1 MRRGKLTEGVL
12 GSSKK
17 QTYNQARLED
27 VYRSMNMTA
36 TYQPKAML
44 STTFNNRKGDKR
56 LVASANRYS
65 AKRNGP
71 IANSGQLKES
81 TTSKSLNE
89 RVAQSA
95 ENLNEEKNLVT
106 EPLDTEEKD
115 EKSQSKRPDGPTK
128 ELKLEDLEPTKEA
141 TKNNETNPD

>member
-1 MRRGKLTEGVL
+1 
-12 GSSKK
+12 
-17 QTYNQARLED
+17 
-27 VYRSMNMTA
+27 MNMTA